1 MKTNP
6 TFENRIADIIAGI
19 QNLRQDVYVA
29 SCEVVSDQ
37 TLRPD
42 IRVDRVV
49 KLDGIISSLGQ
60 LITKIDKI

>member
-6 TFENRIADIIAGI
+6 TFENRIEDIITGI
-19 QNLRQDVYVA
+19 HNLRQEMYVV
-29 SCEVVSDQ
+29 SCEVVSDD

-42 IRVDRVV
+42 TRVDRVV

-60 LITKIDKI
+60 IAMKLNKI

>member
-6 TFENRIADIIAGI
+6 TFENRIADIITGI
-19 QNLRQDVYVA
+19 HNLRQEMYVV
-29 SCEVVSDQ
+29 SCEVVSDD

-42 IRVDRVV
+42 TRVDRVV

-60 LITKIDKI
+60 IAMKLGKI